1 MLIPLSVQQQFFRGT
16 RHARTARPRVVPRF
30 RRRRLRKVAS
40 ATCLGSIGR
49 EILLSYDAVPSAEWC
64 CHWQAQFIIEN
75 TGKITVLP
83 WVRFNFPLV
92 LDTATAR
99 VCASL
104 AKGFAGKKCRGLL
117 LHGHVPLKGKWGSLK
132 KIYLAPRGS
141 RCCLR
146 ATSKRSTKRD
156 SLPARLQGPTKQ
168 LRIGHKAQQA

>member
-1 MLIPLSVQQQFFRGT
+1 MFLQDLWQETWDVCNGIFLMLIPLYCMLLHVATSVQQRFFRGT

-83 WVRFNFPLV
+83 WVCFNFPLV

-104 AKGFAGKKCRGLL
+104 AKGFARKNVG
-117 LHGHVPLKGKWGSLK
+117 P
-132 KIYLAPRGS
+132 PF
-141 RCCLR
+141 
-146 ATSKRSTKRD
+146 
-156 SLPARLQGPTKQ
+156 ARPHSFQFQ
-168 LRIGHKAQQA
+168 S